1 MAMVN
6 RFDIAEKIWYFR
18 ELLMDKFEWD
28 VWAGLRSPPN
38 FVCEM
43 LDRVAA
49 YLYYGASHFD

>member
-1 MAMVN
+1 MIN
-6 RFDIAEKIWYFR
+6 RFDIAEKIWDFR

-38 FVCEM
+38 FLCEM

-49 YLYYGASHFD
+49 YLTYGASHFD